1 MVSETLKRGGI
12 PSFAM
17 NKDTF
22 DLLLLGAAHSL
33 NHSLFLVLPPLLGY
47 IVADL
52 GTTYSAMGVV
62 ATVTFLTYGA
72 GALIGGPLSDRL
84 GSLTV
89 ARVSIGL
96 GGLMSLVF
104 LFAGDIVVFGAG
116 MFLMAL
122 WASFYHPT
130 ANGLIAK
137 VFTENTGNAMGI
149 HNAAGNFGQVF
160 TPMVAFFLGVTFNW
174 RLSFVF
180 FGALSVVT
188 AWTLDRIQVKEQIVP
203 PTRQGYLEFIRTPG
217 LWLLLLFN
225 VIVGSLSRSVEL
237 FFPSF
242 LSIERGYTGGIA
254 AVANSVIL
262 FFGGLGQ
269 LLGGRWSDRLGQT
282 RTLLMMTGGIV
293 VSLALL
299 MFLPTSMVG
308 IVLFIVLYGVS
319 MFGHQP
325 TMTSLVS
332 RLSPRNLMGLAYGVM
347 FFSAFGVGSLSTT
360 VTGYL
365 ADRYSLTTA
374 FWFNVGVAVA
384 LMAVSAVIYLRIRER
399 SG

>member
-1 MVSETLKRGGI
+1 
-12 PSFAM
+12 M
-17 NKDTF
+17 NKDTL
-22 DLLLLGAAHSL
+22 DLMLLGAAHSL

-47 IVADL
+47 IVDDL

-62 ATVTFLTYGA
+62 ATITFLTYGA

-104 LFAGDIVVFGAG
+104 LFADDVVVFGVG

-137 VFTENTGNAMGI
+137 VFTENTGNAMGV

-160 TPMVAFFLGVTFNW
+160 TPTVAFLLGVTFNW

-188 AWTLDRIQVKEQIVP
+188 AWTLDRIQVREEIVP
-203 PTRQGYLEFIRTPG
+203 ATRQSYMEFLRTPG
-217 LWLLLLFN
+217 LWLILLYN
-225 VIVGSLSRSVEL
+225 VIVGFLFRSVDL

-242 LSIERGYTGGIA
+242 LSLERNYTGGIA
-254 AVANSVIL
+254 AVANSMIL
-262 FFGGLGQ
+262 FFGVLGQ
-269 LLGGRWSDRLGQT
+269 LLGGRSSDRLGQT
-282 RTLLMMTGGIV
+282 RTLLAATAGMV
-293 VSLALL
+293 VSLVLL
-299 MFLPTSMVG
+299 MVLPTNTVG
-308 IVLFIVLYGVS
+308 VVLFIVLYGVS

-325 TMTSLVS
+325 TVTSLVS
-332 RLSPRNLMGLAYGVM
+332 RLSPRNLMGMAYGVM

-365 ADRYSLTTA
+365 ADSYNLTVA
-374 FWFNVGVAVA
+374 FWFNAGVAFT
-384 LMAVSAVIYLRIRER
+384 LMAVSVAIYLRIK
-399 SG
+399 

>member
-1 MVSETLKRGGI
+1 V
-12 PSFAM
+12 
-17 NKDTF
+17 NKNTF
-22 DLLLLGAAHSL
+22 DLMLLGVSHSL
-33 NHSLFLVLPPLLGY
+33 NHSLFLVLPPLLSY

-89 ARVSIGL
+89 ARISIGL
-96 GGLMSLVF
+96 GGLMSVIF
-104 LFAGDIVVFGAG
+104 LFANDVVVFGAG

-137 VFTENTGNAMGI
+137 VFTENTGNAMGV

-160 TPMVAFFLGVTFNW
+160 TPTVAFLLGVTFNW

-180 FGALSVVT
+180 FGALSVVA
-188 AWTLDRIQVKEQIVP
+188 AWTLDRIQVKEEIVP
-203 PTRQGYLEFIRTPG
+203 ATKQSYMEFVKIPG
-217 LWLLLLFN
+217 LWLILLYN
-225 VIVGSLSRSVEL
+225 VIVGFLFRSVDL

-242 LSIERGYTGGIA
+242 MSIERNYTGGIA
-254 AVANSVIL
+254 AIANSMIL
-262 FFGGLGQ
+262 FFGVLGQ
-269 LLGGRWSDRLGQT
+269 LLGGRGSDKLGQT
-282 RTLLMMTGGIV
+282 KTLLIATAGMV
-293 VSLALL
+293 LSLVML
-299 MFLPTSMVG
+299 MILPTSTLGV
-308 IVLFIVLYGVS
+308 VLFIVLYGIS

-325 TMTSLVS
+325 TVTSLVS

-347 FFSAFGVGSLSTT
+347 FFSAFGLGSLSTT

-365 ADRYSLTTA
+365 ADTYSLTVA
-374 FWFNVGVAVA
+374 FWFNVGVALV
-384 LMAVSAVIYLRIRER
+384 LMAVSVAIYLRIRK
-399 SG
+399 

>member
-1 MVSETLKRGGI
+1 
-12 PSFAM
+12 M
-17 NKDTF
+17 NKDTL
-22 DLLLLGAAHSL
+22 DLLLLGVAHSL

-62 ATVTFLTYGA
+62 VTITFLTYGA

-104 LFAGDIVVFGAG
+104 LFADDVVVFGAG

-137 VFTENTGNAMGI
+137 VFTEKTGNAMGV
-149 HNAAGNFGQVF
+149 HNAAGNFGQVL
-160 TPMVAFFLGVTFNW
+160 TPTLAFLLGVMFNW

-188 AWTLDRIQVKEQIVP
+188 AWTLDRIQVREQIVP
-203 PTRQGYLEFIRTPG
+203 ATRQSYMEFVRTPG
-217 LWLLLLFN
+217 LWLILLYNVLVGFLF
-225 VIVGSLSRSVEL
+225 RSVDL

-242 LSIERGYTGGIA
+242 LTLERSYTGGIA
-254 AVANSVIL
+254 AVANSMIL

-282 RTLLMMTGGIV
+282 RTLLVMTGGMV
-293 VSLALL
+293 LSLALL
-299 MFLPTSMVG
+299 MVLPSSVAG
-308 IVLFIVLYGVS
+308 VALFIVLYGVS

-325 TMTSLVS
+325 TVTSLVS
-332 RLSPRNLMGLAYGVM
+332 RLSPRNFMGLAYGVM

-365 ADRYSLTTA
+365 ADRYSLTLA
-374 FWFNVGVAVA
+374 FWFNVGIAVA
-384 LMAVSAVIYLRIRER
+384 LLVVSAVIYLRIRER

>member
-1 MVSETLKRGGI
+1 
-12 PSFAM
+12 M
-17 NKDTF
+17 NKDTL
-22 DLLLLGAAHSL
+22 DLMLLGAAHSL

-62 ATVTFLTYGA
+62 ATITFLTYGA

-104 LFAGDIVVFGAG
+104 LFADDVVVFGAG

-137 VFTENTGNAMGI
+137 VFTEKTGNAMGV

-160 TPMVAFFLGVTFNW
+160 TPTVAFLLGVTFNW

-188 AWTLDRIQVKEQIVP
+188 AWTLDRIQVKEEMVP
-203 PTRQGYLEFIRTPG
+203 ATRQSYMEFIRTPG
-217 LWLLLLFN
+217 LWLILLYN
-225 VIVGSLSRSVEL
+225 VIVGFLFRSVDL

-242 LSIERGYTGGIA
+242 LSLERNYTGGIA
-254 AVANSVIL
+254 AVANSMIL
-262 FFGGLGQ
+262 FFGVLGQ
-269 LLGGRWSDRLGQT
+269 LLGGRGSDKLGQT
-282 RTLLMMTGGIV
+282 KTLLAATAGMV
-293 VSLALL
+293 VSLFLL
-299 MFLPTSMVG
+299 MVLPTSTMGV
-308 IVLFIVLYGVS
+308 VLFIVLYGVS

-325 TMTSLVS
+325 TVTSLVS
-332 RLSPRNLMGLAYGVM
+332 KLSPRNLMGLAYGVM
-347 FFSAFGVGSLSTT
+347 FFSAFGLGSLSTT

-365 ADRYSLTTA
+365 ADTYSLTVA
-374 FWFNVGVAVA
+374 FWFNAGVALA
-384 LMAVSAVIYLRIRER
+384 LMAVSVVIYLRIKK
-399 SG
+399 

>member
-1 MVSETLKRGGI
+1 
-12 PSFAM
+12 M
-17 NKDTF
+17 NKDTL
-22 DLLLLGAAHSL
+22 DLMLLGAAHSL

-62 ATVTFLTYGA
+62 ATITFLTYGA

-104 LFAGDIVVFGAG
+104 LFANDVVVFGAG

-137 VFTENTGNAMGI
+137 VFRENTGNAMGI

-160 TPMVAFFLGVTFNW
+160 TPTVAFLLGVTFNW

-180 FGALSVVT
+180 FGVLSVVT
-188 AWTLDRIQVKEQIVP
+188 AWTLDRIQVKEEIVP
-203 PTRQGYLEFIRTPG
+203 ATRQSYMEFLRTPG
-217 LWLLLLFN
+217 LWLILLYN
-225 VIVGSLSRSVEL
+225 VIVGFLFRSVDL

-242 LSIERGYTGGIA
+242 LSLERNYTGGIA
-254 AVANSVIL
+254 AVANSMIL
-262 FFGGLGQ
+262 FFGVLGQ
-269 LLGGRWSDRLGQT
+269 LLGGRGSDRLGQT
-282 RTLLMMTGGIV
+282 RTLLAATAGMV
-293 VSLALL
+293 VSLVLL
-299 MFLPTSMVG
+299 MVLPTSTVG
-308 IVLFIVLYGVS
+308 VVLFIVLYGVS

-325 TMTSLVS
+325 TVTSLVS
-332 RLSPRNLMGLAYGVM
+332 KLSPRNLMGLAYGVM
-347 FFSAFGVGSLSTT
+347 FFAAFGLGSLSTT

-365 ADRYSLTTA
+365 ADTYSLTVA
-374 FWFNVGVAVA
+374 FWFNVGVALA
-384 LMAVSAVIYLRIRER
+384 LMAVSVAIYLRIRE
-399 SG
+399 

>member
-1 MVSETLKRGGI
+1 
-12 PSFAM
+12 M
-17 NKDTF
+17 NKDTV
-22 DLLLLGAAHSL
+22 DLMLLGVAHSL

-62 ATVTFLTYGA
+62 ATITFLTYGA

-96 GGLMSLVF
+96 GGLMSIVF
-104 LFAGDIVVFGAG
+104 LFANDVVVFGAG

-137 VFTENTGNAMGI
+137 VFTEKTGNAMGV

-160 TPMVAFFLGVTFNW
+160 TPTVAFFLGVTFNW

-188 AWTLDRIQVKEQIVP
+188 AWTLDRIQVKEEIVP
-203 PTRQGYLEFIRTPG
+203 ATRQSYMEFLRTPG
-217 LWLLLLFN
+217 LWLILLYN
-225 VIVGSLSRSVEL
+225 VIVGFLFRSVDL

-242 LSIERGYTGGIA
+242 LSLERNYTGGVA
-254 AVANSVIL
+254 AVANSMIL
-262 FFGGLGQ
+262 FFGVLGQ
-269 LLGGRWSDRLGQT
+269 LLGGRGSDRLGQT
-282 RTLLMMTGGIV
+282 RTLLVATAGMV
-293 VSLALL
+293 VSLFLL
-299 MFLPTSMVG
+299 MVLPTSTVG
-308 IVLFIVLYGVS
+308 VVLFIILYGVS

-325 TMTSLVS
+325 TVTSLVS
-332 RLSPRNLMGLAYGVM
+332 KLSPRNLMGLAYGVM
-347 FFSAFGVGSLSTT
+347 FFAAFGLGSLSTT

-365 ADRYSLTTA
+365 ADTYSLTVA
-374 FWFNVGVAVA
+374 FWFNIGVALA
-384 LMAVSAVIYLRIRER
+384 LMAVSVAIYLRIRE
-399 SG
+399 

>member
-1 MVSETLKRGGI
+1 
-12 PSFAM
+12 M
-17 NKDTF
+17 NKDTV
-22 DLLLLGAAHSL
+22 DLMLLGVAHSL

-52 GTTYSAMGVV
+52 GTTYSTIGVV
-62 ATVTFLTYGA
+62 STITFLTYGA

-96 GGLMSLVF
+96 GGLMSLIF
-104 LFAGDIVVFGAG
+104 LFVDDVFTFGAA

-137 VFTENTGNAMGI
+137 VFTEKTGNAMGI

-160 TPMVAFFLGVTFNW
+160 TPTAAFLLGVTLNW

-180 FGALSVVT
+180 FGVLSVIT

-203 PTRQGYLEFIRTPG
+203 ATRQSYLEFIKTPG
-217 LWLLLLFN
+217 LWLILLYN
-225 VIVGSLSRSVEL
+225 VIVGFLFRSVDL

-242 LSIERGYTGGIA
+242 LSIERNYTGGIA
-254 AVANSVIL
+254 AVANSMIL
-262 FFGGLGQ
+262 FFGVLGQ

-282 RTLLMMTGGIV
+282 RTLLMMTGGMV

-308 IVLFIVLYGVS
+308 VVLFIVLYGVS

-325 TMTSLVS
+325 TVTSLVS

-365 ADRYSLTTA
+365 VDRYSLTIA

-399 SG
+399 SV